1 MSNLSKFTKN
11 IKPILFVTMLIL
23 FVVFLLQN
31 SGNIQVNFLV
41 FELQMPTFILIF
53 VTTLSGVCGGYLYAI
68 WFRRHYEK
76 RSPVQE
82 QTTSS

>member
-1 MSNLSKFTKN
+1 MSKISKITQN

-31 SGNIQVNFLV
+31 SGSIQVNFLL
-41 FELQMPTFILIF
+41 FQTQMPAFVLIIMTMLF
-53 VTTLSGVCGGYLYAI
+53 GLFLRYLFAI

-76 RSPVQE
+76 RSPAQE
-82 QTTSS
+82 